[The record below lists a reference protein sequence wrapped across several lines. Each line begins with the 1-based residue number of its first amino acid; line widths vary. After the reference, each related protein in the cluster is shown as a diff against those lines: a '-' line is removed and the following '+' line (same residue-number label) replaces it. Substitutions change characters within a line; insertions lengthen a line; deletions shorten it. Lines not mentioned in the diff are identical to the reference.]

1 MGWAP
6 IGGPGPTLDGPNSYP
21 LCALLQL
28 LVMCLS
34 MVQGAERP
42 VRLPQDL
49 ERFQHLPMLVTF
61 QLEDSS
67 KYAALL
73 LLQPHLGSGNAAMH
87 MCVDCSQLVKQVVIA
102 ASSILLDGHVQGACV
117 KVTCALT
124 ADCKRPGLRT
134 SLYVRTAS
142 TVP

>member
-1 MGWAP
+1 MCYP
-6 IGGPGPTLDGPNSYP
+6 QTDGDVVS
-21 LCALLQL
+21 
-28 LVMCLS
+28 V
-34 MVQGAERP
+34 VQGAERP

-87 MCVDCSQLVKQVVIA
+87 MCEEYLQLVKQVLIE
-102 ASSILLDGHVQGACV
+102 SLGLWMGMCEGHVRR
-117 KVTCALT
+117 LH
-124 ADCKRPGLRT
+124 
-134 SLYVRTAS
+134 VRRLH
-142 TVP
+142 VL